1 MADTSPRRNP
11 RRYGGWIFILVVI
24 VILVIWFSLQSDEKY
39 PAAVNV
45 GVLPLKGMIVESQ
58 PWIEKLDDFVENR
71 RIGAIL
77 IDIDSPG
84 GAVTPSYEMY
94 MALKKAGERTEKPIV
109 VSMGSLAAS
118 GGYMIALGGDTI
130 IANPTSV
137 TGSIGVIMNF
147 PDFTELMD
155 DLGVRMNVVKTGPFK
170 DSGSPYRHMTDQD
183 VDYYEGVIGD
193 VFSQFKEIVAR
204 ERDLSMPE
212 VETLADGR
220 VFSGRQA
227 LDEGLVDALGT
238 FHDAKII
245 ACEMSG
251 LAPDIPLVYP
261 PRERRSFL
269 RLILDDVSGA
279 IPDWSRWTSTVVQ
292 YRMP

>member
-1 MADTSPRRNP
+1 MAESAPRHSS
-11 RRYGGWIFILVVI
+11 RRYGGWIFILVVV
-24 VILVIWFSLQSDEKY
+24 VILVIWFSRQSGETY

-58 PWIEKLDDFVENR
+58 SWIEQLDDFVENR

-84 GAVTPSYEMY
+84 GAVTPSYEIY
-94 MALKKAGERTEKPIV
+94 RALKLAGEHTEKPIV

-118 GGYMIALGGDTI
+118 GGYMAALGGDTI

-147 PDFTELMD
+147 PDFSELMD
-155 DLGVRMNVVKTGPFK
+155 DLGVRMNVVKTGPYK
-170 DSGSPYRHMTDQD
+170 DSGSPYRQMTKQD

-204 ERDLSMPE
+204 ERDLTEP
-212 VETLADGR
+212 VVDALADGR

-245 ACEMSG
+245 ACEMGG
-251 LAPDIPLVYP
+251 LAHDTPLVYP
-261 PRERRSFL
+261 PRERRSLL
-269 RLILDDVSGA
+269 RLILDDMSSA

>member
-251 LAPDIPLVYP
+251 LAPDIPLV
-261 PRERRSFL
+261 
-269 RLILDDVSGA
+269 
-279 IPDWSRWTSTVVQ
+279 
-292 YRMP
+292 

>member
-1 MADTSPRRNP
+1 MADTIPRRKS

-24 VILVIWFSLQSDEKY
+24 VIFGVWFSLQGDEKY
-39 PAAVNV
+39 PAAVNI
-45 GVLPLKGMIVESQ
+45 GVLPLRGMIVESQ
-58 PWIEKLDDFVENR
+58 PWIEQLNDFADNR

-77 IDIDSPG
+77 VSIDSPG

-94 MALKKAGERTEKPIV
+94 MALKQAGERTDKPLV

-155 DLGVRMNVVKTGPFK
+155 NLGVQMNVVKTGPFK
-170 DSGSPYRHMTDQD
+170 DAGSPYRHMTDQD

-193 VFSQFKEIVAR
+193 VFSQFKEIVVR
-204 ERDLSMPE
+204 ERNLSLPA
-212 VETLADGR
+212 VTALADGR

-227 LDEGLVDALGT
+227 LEEGLVDGLGT
-238 FHDAKII
+238 FHDAKNV
-245 ACEMSG
+245 ACDMAG
-251 LAPDIPLVYP
+251 LPHDTPLVYP
-261 PRERRSFL
+261 PRERRSLL
-269 RLILDDVSGA
+269 RFILDDVSGV
-279 IPDWSRWTSTVVQ
+279 IPDWSRWTSAVVQ